1 MAIQL
6 NETETRILGCLI
18 EKQVSTPEYYP
29 MSLNSLTSACNQ
41 KTNRSPVVAYDEAT
55 VQAGLDSLRRQGLAA
70 LVQRTDS
77 RTQKYG
83 HAFTDRFDLD
93 AKEVAVLC
101 ELMLRGPQ
109 TSGELRNRCERL
121 CAFQDLKEVDETL
134 QGLMDL
140 PEPLVARLPRRP
152 GQKEQRF
159 CHLFSGLT
167 ETGPSAA
174 DEKVQPSPA
183 PEVEALAAELKE
195 VREELNALKTEFEKF
210 RGQFT

>member
-1 MAIQL
+1 MAIRL
-6 NETETRILGCLI
+6 NEIETRILGCLI

-29 MSLNSLTSACNQ
+29 MSLNSLTNACNQ
-41 KTNRSPVVAYDEAT
+41 KTNRSPVVAYDEPT

-70 LVQRTDS
+70 LVQRSDS

-83 HAFTDRFDLD
+83 HSFTDRFDLD
-93 AKEVAVLC
+93 AKEIAVLC

-109 TSGELRNRCERL
+109 TSGELRTRCERL

-140 PEPLVARLPRRP
+140 PEPLVARLPRQP

-183 PEVEALAAELKE
+183 MGVEALAAELTE
-195 VREELNALKTEFEKF
+195 VREELNALKAEFERF
-210 RGQFT
+210 RAQFT